1 VPGRY
6 NLSVAEAGIP
16 RQEVSVAIET
26 RRELGEELEPQIIE
40 GFLERVG
47 KEIDERVD
55 QRLQK
60 KGSGD
65 RGTIGLAV
73 FSMGFAIPLSGIA
86 AGTSGLAGLL
96 VVWAGIVAVNF
107 AYALRRR

>member
-1 VPGRY
+1 
-6 NLSVAEAGIP
+6 LSVAQPGIP
-16 RQEVSVAIET
+16 REEVSVAIET
-26 RRELGEELEPQIIE
+26 RRELGEELEPQVID

-47 KEIDERVD
+47 QAIDERVD
-55 QRLQK
+55 QRLEK
-60 KGSGD
+60 RGS
-65 RGTIGLAV
+65 RGQATVGLATMSLL
-73 FSMGFAIPLSGIA
+73 FGIPLSGIG

>member
-1 VPGRY
+1 
-6 NLSVAEAGIP
+6 LSVAEAGIP

-26 RRELGEELEPQIIE
+26 RRELGEELEPHVID

-47 KEIDERVD
+47 TAIDERVD

-60 KGSGD
+60 RGSGD

-73 FSMGFAIPLSGIA
+73 FSLAFAIPLTGIA